1 MGLVPEVR
9 TLLERAEARRL
20 VLEGLIASVP
30 REYWERRAPEDA
42 WSAFDHFCH
51 LATIDSFLSELLAA
65 AAEAGQS
72 LWVAGTSDARELE
85 ARRIL
90 MMESVTALGI
100 TELRE
105 AMRQSR
111 AVTVEALQALPP
123 ESLGRDVRVA
133 GVDSPWGE
141 PRVFALRAY
150 LTLWAEHD
158 SDHEG
163 AIRRAIETP
172 PDASALSLAARRR
185 QRG

>member
-65 AAEAGQS
+65 AAEAGQI

-100 TELRE
+100 PELRE